1 VSDPDDTIRLSPID
15 ADQDAGEP
23 VGTSGAGRRRAA
35 PEPEPKPPTQPA
47 PELAPEPAPSEAD
60 PEVDPKAR
68 KGVPHRR
75 SAHSARGRAR
85 RRESRPELPR
95 ANGRVVAAAVI
106 VLVAVGALFVPHVR
120 LVLRQ
125 SFTQMPQ
132 TYTSLA
138 FTADP
143 TIQGTVLS
151 VPVTVQ
157 GTNTGLN
164 TYQVKVWTVNGA
176 GKVDESTTAKVPT
189 VKGVTAAVVTLPI
202 ATDAAVVW
210 VALNGT
216 DHTIYYKIS

>member
-1 VSDPDDTIRLSPID
+1 VSDPDDTIRLRPID

-23 VGTSGAGRRRAA
+23 VGTSGAGRRRAEPG
-35 PEPEPKPPTQPA
+35 PEAEP
-47 PELAPEPAPSEAD
+47 APEPARAAGNAE
-60 PEVDPKAR
+60 PEKTTS
-68 KGVPHRR
+68 HRH
-75 SAHSARGRAR
+75 SAHSARARAK
-85 RRESRPELPR
+85 RREAGPEVPR
-95 ANGRVVAAAVI
+95 ANGRAVAAAVL

-138 FTADP
+138 FGADP

-164 TYQVKVWTVNGA
+164 TYQVKVWTVNNA
-176 GKVDESTTAKVPT
+176 GKVDDSTTAKVPT

-202 ATDAAVVW
+202 AADATVVW

-216 DHTIYYKIS
+216 DHTIYFKIS

>member
-1 VSDPDDTIRLSPID
+1 VSDPDDTIRLRPID
-15 ADQDAGEP
+15 ADVDAGEP
-23 VGTSGAGRRRAA
+23 VGTSGAGRSRAE
-35 PEPEPKPPTQPA
+35 PEPEPSSRP
-47 PELAPEPAPSEAD
+47 APEPASAEAD
-60 PEVDPKAR
+60 PEAK
-68 KGVPHRR
+68 KGVPHR
-75 SAHSARGRAR
+75 HSARGRSK
-85 RRESRPELPR
+85 RREAGPELPR

-125 SFTQMPQ
+125 SFTEMPQ

-138 FTADP
+138 FSADP

-176 GKVDESTTAKVPT
+176 GRVDESTTAKVPT
-189 VKGVTAAVVTLPI
+189 VKGVTAAVVRLPI
-202 ATDAAVVW
+202 AADAAVVW

>member
-1 VSDPDDTIRLSPID
+1 VSDPDDTIRLRPID

-23 VGTSGAGRRRAA
+23 VGTSGTGRRRAEPEPEPKHE
-35 PEPEPKPPTQPA
+35 PEPEPKPARTDGD
-47 PELAPEPAPSEAD
+47 AD
-60 PEVDPKAR
+60 AER
-68 KGVPHRR
+68 STPHRR
-75 SAHSARGRAR
+75 SAHSARGQAKQREAKPEVAR
-85 RRESRPELPR
+85 P
-95 ANGRVVAAAVI
+95 NGRVVAAAVI
-106 VLVAVGALFVPHVR
+106 VLIAVGALFVPHVR

-125 SFTQMPQ
+125 SFTQMPE

-138 FTADP
+138 FTASP

-176 GKVDESTTAKVPT
+176 GRVDGSTTAKVPT
-189 VKGVTAAVVTLPI
+189 VKGVTAAVVRLPI
-202 ATDAAVVW
+202 AADAAVVW